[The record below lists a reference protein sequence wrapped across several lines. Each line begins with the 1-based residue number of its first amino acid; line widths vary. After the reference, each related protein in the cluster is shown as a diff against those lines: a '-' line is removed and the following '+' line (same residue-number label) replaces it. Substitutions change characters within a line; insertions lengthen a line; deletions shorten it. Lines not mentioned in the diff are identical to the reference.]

1 MHVNLPKIKIRAKHM
16 FRENL
21 KLRRRLTAYNHMHSF
36 CALLLLSVAAAPAY
50 RDLGASSI
58 LNLVVCG

>member
-1 MHVNLPKIKIRAKHM
+1 M

-36 CALLLLSVAAAPAY
+36 CAVLLLSVAAAPAY